1 MAEGWP
7 DVEDGAHLLFPALF
21 VGNALGPSSGDVRK
35 AGQVNPAQAF
45 IISGI

>member
-1 MAEGWP
+1 MAEGGP
-7 DVEDGAHLLFPALF
+7 DVEGGAHLLFPALF
-21 VGNALGPSSGDVRK
+21 VGMVLNPSSGDGRK